1 MRIPLY
7 VYSNKNI
14 AGCVLGIAALGAF
27 FAGAIHEL
35 WYAIAGGA
43 YAIGAIATP
52 GDPALATQLS
62 NEMNDQTML
71 ESLHALVREARK
83 RFPDDVFALVAS
95 IVTSI
100 DAFMS
105 LKATKKGTLDQ
116 AAFDVKQTATS
127 YLPQTLSAY
136 AALPPAYRSLASVSG
151 GKTPKALLIDQLTL
165 LDGKMREI
173 AANAV
178 ANDAQDLIVN
188 GRFLRDKFA
197 TADAFRV

>member
-35 WYAIAGGA
+35 WYAIAAGA
-43 YAIGAIATP
+43 YAVGAIATP